1 MQLLPVIALFVAFV
15 IPQASLF
22 AQSTHP
28 DFTDAAKKATPAV
41 VHIKAKVQPDQK
53 QRKQYNKDFGVPGPF
68 KHFFDD
74 DFRDQYRGQRQPKQS
89 SGSGVLM
96 TSNGYIITNNHVVEN
111 ANDIK
116 VITHDDR
123 QFQGSIVGSD
133 KLTDLA
139 LLKIEA
145 DGMPTIELG
154 KAQNVEVGQ
163 WVLAVGNPFN
173 LSSTVTA
180 GIVSAKARNI
190 NIFEDQAAIESFI
203 QTDAAVNPGNSGGA
217 LVNTEGKLVGINT
230 AIATPTGTYAGYAF
244 AIPVNIVKKVMKD
257 LRQFGKVK
265 RGYLGVSISDLNG
278 KLAEKFGVERTSGVV
293 VRNVQQNS
301 AAKEAGLKEDDVI
314 IRIDKR
320 KVDNTSE
327 LQEAISLKSPGED
340 VAITYIRKGGK
351 RTTTATLKAKEEM
364 TQAKEKQSA
373 ILEEPGMEVKE
384 LTAKE
389 KEKFGVRY
397 GLQVIELFQGPLKR
411 QTNMKEGFI
420 IMSVDGEPID
430 SIRDFTAMLSRKQ
443 GGILMEGRYPGSR
456 GTYYYGFG
464 M

>member
-15 IPQASLF
+15 IPQAGLF
-22 AQSTHP
+22 AQSPP
-28 DFTDAAKKATPAV
+28 DFTDAANKATPAV

-53 QRKQYNKDFGVPGPF
+53 QIKQYNKDFGVPGPF

-123 QFQGSIVGSD
+123 QFQASIAGSD

-145 DGMPTIELG
+145 DGMPTM
-154 KAQNVEVGQ
+154 
-163 WVLAVGNPFN
+163 
-173 LSSTVTA
+173 
-180 GIVSAKARNI
+180 
-190 NIFEDQAAIESFI
+190 
-203 QTDAAVNPGNSGGA
+203 NPGNSGGA

-230 AIATPTGTYAGYAF
+230 AIATPTGTYSGYAF

-278 KLAEKFGVERTSGVV
+278 KLAEKFDVERTSGVV

-314 IRIDKR
+314 IRVDKR

-327 LQEAISLKSPGED
+327 LQEAIGLKSPGED

-373 ILEEPGMEVKE
+373 ILEELGMELKE

-397 GLQVIELFQGPLKR
+397 GIQVIELFQGPLKR